1 MGRLIVMINEN
12 EQQTNEKIETMIRFL
27 HTGDWQLGMTR
38 HFFSEGV
45 QERFAQSRFDVI
57 RELGRIA
64 EEEDCSFML
73 VCGDVFES
81 NLVDRKTVSRA
92 IEALKEVPVPV
103 YLLPG
108 NHDPL
113 DAASIY
119 RSASF
124 LDRKPSHVH
133 VIENS
138 ALIPVGEG
146 VEIVGVPWMSKRPMR
161 DLVALALQEL
171 EPVVDTVRICAA
183 HGIVD
188 SLSPDPDDPALIS
201 LQAVEKAISEGK
213 IQYLAL
219 GDRHSVTKVDDTG
232 SIWYAGTPEST
243 DYREVKSGFAL
254 VTEIS
259 KEDVIT
265 KEVNVGRW
273 KFIDQRDIDLNTEED
288 INALR
293 GWFDGLENKE
303 RTVLKLR
310 FVGSVSLS
318 LYRELEELLDHARE
332 IFGSVESRE
341 IDLMVVPEDTDF
353 TDLGFSGFARQ
364 TVEHLRE
371 LAEDSDPSSTTAR
384 DALALLVR
392 LAGREA

>member
-1 MGRLIVMINEN
+1 MTGRYGKNPSL
-12 EQQTNEKIETMIRFL
+12 IRFL
-27 HTGDWQLGMTR
+27 HTGDLQLGMTR

-45 QERFAQSRFDVI
+45 QERFAQSRFDAI

-92 IEALKEVPVPV
+92 FEALKEVPVPV

-113 DAASIY
+113 NAASIY
-119 RSASF
+119 HSAAF
-124 LDRKPSHVH
+124 LDRKPSNVY

-138 ALIPVGEG
+138 APIPVDEG
-146 VEIVGVPWMSKRPMR
+146 IEIVGVPWLSKRPMR

-171 EPVVDTVRICAA
+171 EPAVDTVRICAA

-188 SLSPDPDDPALIS
+188 SLSPDPDDPAVIS
-201 LQAVEKAISEGK
+201 LQAAEEAISEGK

-219 GDRHSVTKVDDTG
+219 GDRHSLTKVGDTG
-232 SIWYAGTPEST
+232 RIWYAGTPEST

-259 KEDVIT
+259 EEDVIT

-273 KFIDQRDIDLNTEED
+273 KFIERKDIDLNTEED
-288 INALR
+288 IKALR
-293 GWFDGLENKE
+293 SWFDGLENKE

-310 FVGSVSLS
+310 FVGTISLS
-318 LYRELEELLDHARE
+318 LHRELEELLDHAGE
-332 IFGSVESRE
+332 IVGAVQTR
-341 IDLMVVPEDTDF
+341 DKNLMVIPEDTDF
-353 TDLGFSGFARQ
+353 TDLGFSGFASS
-364 TVEHLRE
+364 TVERLRK
-371 LAEDSDPSSTTAR
+371 LADRSDSSSVTSR

-392 LAGREA
+392 LARRES